1 MKRASL
7 KCPDPNKHFHSFQE
21 KTNIRATKSR
31 KNCKLDV
38 IAAEQTLAEARQ
50 TKECK
55 IALAF
60 FIELREARNRARSCE
75 IKMEK
80 KSPIVS
86 KNDADSHKEEEEKQL
101 VDRWINQGHQGTTFP
116 VDLDLGWP
124 IAGYASKRAAKDR
137 ITGENSLYIEGE
149 DYIIDTEFLSG
160 RTKTPQ
166 GGRPSEKIY
175 LTTDTFKELCLMAAT
190 QKGRRI
196 RLYFIKPDKQLK
208 QIEKSKSQLLSNNNA
223 QQEDRELEKLK
234 LRYAIARE
242 KRLTTDRP
250 PTENQIESRIKAI
263 EERIATVESGAQ
275 EETSNTKESEI
286 DRAKKMCIKQNLL
299 TTGGNPDLNKYQST
313 CRLYTS
319 A

>member
-1 MKRASL
+1 MKRARF
-7 KCPDPNKHFHSFQE
+7 KCPDPDKHFHPFQE
-21 KTNIRATKSR
+21 KANIRATKSR

-38 IAAEQTLAEARQ
+38 IAAELTLAEARQ
-50 TKECK
+50 TKECE

-60 FIELREARNRARSCE
+60 FRELREARNRARSDE

-80 KSPIVS
+80 KSPIIS

-116 VDLDLGWP
+116 VDLDLAWP
-124 IAGYASKRAAKDR
+124 IPGYSKKQKAKER
-137 ITGENSLYIEGE
+137 LTRLFIEGE
-149 DYIIDTEFLSG
+149 DYIIDREFLPD
-160 RTKTPQ
+160 RVKTPQ
-166 GGRPSEKIY
+166 GGRPSDKIY
-175 LTTDTFKELCLMAAT
+175 LTTDTFKELCLMAET

-196 RLYFIKPDKQLK
+196 RLYFIQRDKQLK
-208 QIEKSKSQLLSNNNA
+208 QIEESKSQLPSNNNA
-223 QQEDRELEKLK
+223 QQGDRELEKLK

-242 KRLTTDRP
+242 KRLTTDRS

-286 DRAKKMCIKQNLL
+286 DRAKKMCIQQNLL